1 MVRINEEVLHKIR
14 GTMNKILL
22 VILCNVFMSCALLQP
37 KAPATSEAIEVHVQK
52 NEVADLLIRL
62 IENVESVTASQELT
76 LKEQTDSEKRRKIVY
91 KIQSRT
97 KTYEARCELEIFFFN
112 EMKRYVFK
120 IEKISLN
127 PDGRVA
133 QTLEIKTSNKQELI
147 SLIRDNF

>member
-1 MVRINEEVLHKIR
+1 
-14 GTMNKILL
+14 
-22 VILCNVFMSCALLQP
+22 LQP
-37 KAPATSEAIEVHVQK
+37 KTVPTAEVVEVHAQK

-62 IENVESVTASQELT
+62 IENVESVPSTQEIT
-76 LKEQTDSEKRRKIVY
+76 LKEQTDSEKRRRIVY

-97 KTYEARCELEIFFFN
+97 KTYEARCELEIMFFK
-112 EMKRYVFK
+112 ETKRYVFK

>member
-1 MVRINEEVLHKIR
+1 MKKL
-14 GTMNKILL
+14 LL
-22 VILCNVFMSCALLQP
+22 VILCNVFVSCTLLQP
-37 KAPATSEAIEVHVQK
+37 KTVPTAEVVEVHAQK

-62 IENVESVTASQELT
+62 IENVESVPSTQEIT
-76 LKEQTDSEKRRKIVY
+76 LKEQTDSEKRRRIVY

-97 KTYEARCELEIFFFN
+97 KTYEARCELEIMFFK
-112 EMKRYVFK
+112 ETKRYVFK

>member
-1 MVRINEEVLHKIR
+1 MKKL
-14 GTMNKILL
+14 LL
-22 VILCNVFMSCALLQP
+22 VIFCNVFMSCALLQP
-37 KAPATSEAIEVHVQK
+37 KPTPAPVAETVEVHAQK

-62 IENVESVTASQELT
+62 IENVESVSSGQEIT

-97 KTYEARCELEIFFFN
+97 KTYEARCELEILFFK